1 MTKVSLPVQPLKP
14 AIPLL
19 LPFPDSLSKSSNA
32 SSASKDHSK
41 YINESRKRL
50 FLPEDVLTSK
60 KTTAQ
65 QGGRPKGTTE
75 AAAEELERNMELA
88 TQESVLLFKEK
99 RKENRSSKKR
109 LRYGLLDDIIK
120 SAKKKYSVPDDV
132 TIRKD
137 CICQRVKRNLA
148 SNHAGQ
154 QSPMIEIEPYLVEL
168 IIKLSSIH
176 MPITSVQGLE
186 LANSLIAGSSTEEKV
201 LAWKKKNCAAFR
213 QNGAKKLG
221 KGYWQAFLRRNKHL
235 IRGKKS
241 VKIDDKRVQW
251 CTYNNMLD
259 MYTEVNKDL
268 CSAGLAYEHEE
279 PVWRN
284 AEGEIVESEANA
296 FGLKK
301 QI

>member
-1 MTKVSLPVQPLKP
+1 MVVVAPILVVLQMTTISYQANSLKATVMTKVSLPVQPLKP

-137 CICQRVKRNLA
+137 CIRQRVKRNSA
-148 SNHAGQ
+148 SNHAG
-154 QSPMIEIEPYLVEL
+154 
-168 IIKLSSIH
+168 
-176 MPITSVQGLE
+176 
-186 LANSLIAGSSTEEKV
+186 
-201 LAWKKKNCAAFR
+201 
-213 QNGAKKLG
+213 
-221 KGYWQAFLRRNKHL
+221 
-235 IRGKKS
+235 
-241 VKIDDKRVQW
+241 
-251 CTYNNMLD
+251 
-259 MYTEVNKDL
+259 
-268 CSAGLAYEHEE
+268 
-279 PVWRN
+279 
-284 AEGEIVESEANA
+284 
-296 FGLKK
+296 
-301 QI
+301 